1 MDQRKSHKHDANGW
15 LADATASRLKFNSNE
30 EVEMQ
35 VEEIPEVEVIDSD
48 KTSVDYYFDS

>member
-1 MDQRKSHKHDANGW
+1 MDQRKSHKHDANGG
-15 LADATASRLKFNSNE
+15 LVEATASRLKFNSNE

>member
-1 MDQRKSHKHDANGW
+1 MDQRKSHKHDANGG
-15 LADATASRLKFNSNE
+15 LAEATATRLKFNSNE